1 MTNNIINRV
10 ANSKLELIN
19 LEDYYPHG
27 KRVVLDIKDWLY
39 EELVLR
45 EKEFRQQAKLFDWEQ
60 YNDCYVALTCSSNAI
75 VPAWAY
81 MLLSTYLA
89 PFANKTILG
98 SLDVLE
104 TSIYQDIIKALD
116 VSPYKDKSVIIK
128 GCTNKPIPD
137 NAFIQLTTKLKPL
150 VNHSCTVRHARQSHY
165 TKENNTLIFN
175 YLTYCFVN
183 SRSFNIFIMTF
194 LLTLKH
200 L

>member
-137 NAFIQLTTKLKPL
+137 NAFIQLSTKLKPL
-150 VNHSCTVRHARQSHY
+150 VKSLMYGEACSAVPLYKR
-165 TKENNTLIFN
+165 K
-175 YLTYCFVN
+175 
-183 SRSFNIFIMTF
+183 
-194 LLTLKH
+194 
-200 L
+200 